1 MLYELAKLTVRIGA
15 TPQAVAGIK
24 SYVSEPGTKGKLLGC
39 WFSDI
44 GQLNQV
50 AVLRSFADAE
60 ELKVERRRALGASDP
75 FFCRDVLTHIELD
88 SYAPFPDIPPIEP
101 GRFGPI
107 YEIRSYTLKPGGL
120 AGTIARW
127 SAALPKRRELS
138 PNLVV
143 MHTLEGPPRF
153 THIWPYPSLEQRAAI
168 RAKSVSLGV
177 WPPPGGAE
185 FLAVMTNGIWLPTE
199 ISPLQ

>member
-15 TPQAVAGIK
+15 TSQAVAGIK
-24 SYVSEPGTKGKLLGC
+24 TYLSEAGTKGKLVGC
-39 WFSDI
+39 WFSEI
-44 GQLNQV
+44 GELNKV
-50 AVLRSFADAE
+50 AVLRSFADPE
-60 ELKVERRRALGASDP
+60 EAKVERRRALASSAP
-75 FFCRDVLTHIELD
+75 FNCRDVLTHIELD
-88 SYAPFPDIPPIEP
+88 SYMAFPGIPPIEP
-101 GRFGPI
+101 GRLGPI
-107 YEIRSYTLKPGGL
+107 YEIRTYALKPGGL
-120 AGTIARW
+120 AGTIATW
-127 SAALPKRRELS
+127 GTSLPKRRELS

-177 WPPPGGAE
+177 WPPPGGADFIE
-185 FLAVMTNGIWLPTE
+185 VMANGIWLPTE